1 MYLDKLNEIKN
12 FVISDIKSP
21 DSKWSGED
29 EFFQS
34 DDISLRKDDGKWQVR
49 LKKSEKGNYHDIT
62 DIKISKWYLLFLIY
76 FYIIPQINK
85 TKKTLKSL
93 TIIEDWNSIGNKT
106 EENIIKKSKR
116 KWSRRK

>member
-29 EFFQS
+29 DFFQS
-34 DDISLRKDDGKWQVR
+34 DDISLRKEDGKWQVR
-49 LKKSEKGNYHDIT
+49 LKKSEKGNYHDIS
-62 DIKISKWYLLFLIY
+62 DIKITKWYLMFLIY

-93 TIIEDWNSIGNKT
+93 TIIEDWNSIGKQS
-106 EENIIKKSKR
+106 EEIDTKKIKKR
-116 KWSRRK
+116 WSRK